1 VSTCRLAQR
10 LSSHAPRAA
19 LGLQFG
25 WRSLQWISAI
35 PPIFAIFVFKAF
47 LDRRFQG
54 SFRFYLPTEQE
65 LAEAAAR
72 APRTHERSHAL
83 SSRFGH
89 PALHAELWTPMV
101 HADQIPLL
109 SQVYAGKISAARTKV
124 KEMGGQKVEA
134 AVVANAGITFAGI
147 EKVCHA
153 CTGPCSAPD

>member
-1 VSTCRLAQR
+1 VSACRPAAL
-10 LSSHAPRAA
+10 LSAHALRAA

-25 WRSLQWISAI
+25 WRSLQWISAV
-35 PPIFAIFVFKAF
+35 PPIFAIFVFKAV
-47 LDRRFQG
+47 LDRRFQR
-54 SFRFYLPTEQE
+54 SFRYYLPTEQE

-101 HADQIPLL
+101 HANQIPLL

-147 EKVCHA
+147 EKVR
-153 CTGPCSAPD
+153 SARAAPRSSPG